1 MGGRCPQRQRDDT
14 DAADQIRVDQNPAD
28 TANQTLADSS
38 ASAPRQNELL
48 MQTASAPRRNELLI
62 QTASAPRR
70 NEGPES
76 SEFSDQFSD
85 WKFADDSDVSD
96 VQATPVAA
104 TPPRTNALRRRRRR
118 TTFTDEYVLEPGDVL
133 GGVPVYFTDYGH
145 RWHLYRDC
153 FHLRRAAAAHTT
165 RTIISRSAPL
175 CNTCKALWAA
185 PRFV

>member
-14 DAADQIRVDQNPAD
+14 DAADQIRADQNPAD

-48 MQTASAPRRNELLI
+48 M

-118 TTFTDEYVLEPGDVL
+118 TTFTVEYVLEPGDVL

-153 FHLRRAAAAHTT
+153 FHLRRSASVH
-165 RTIISRSAPL
+165 RTKAIISRSAPL
-175 CNTCKALWAA
+175 CKTCEALWAA

>member
-14 DAADQIRVDQNPAD
+14 DAADQIRADQNPAD

-48 MQTASAPRRNELLI
+48 M

-104 TPPRTNALRRRRRR
+104 TPPRTNAQRRRRRR

-153 FHLRRAAAAHTT
+153 FHLRRAAAVHTT
-165 RTIISRSAPL
+165 RTIISWSASL
-175 CNTCKALWAA
+175 CKTCEALWAA
-185 PRFV
+185 PRIV

>member
-14 DAADQIRVDQNPAD
+14 DAADQIRADQNPAD

-48 MQTASAPRRNELLI
+48 M

-118 TTFTDEYVLEPGDVL
+118 TTYTVEYVLEPSDVL
-133 GGVPVYFTDYGH
+133 GGVRLLHGLRPPLAPLPRLLSSPSRSCRPHNQDN
-145 RWHLYRDC
+145 HLAV
-153 FHLRRAAAAHTT
+153 RAA
-165 RTIISRSAPL
+165 L
-175 CNTCKALWAA
+175 QDL
-185 PRFV
+185 

>member
-1 MGGRCPQRQRDDT
+1 
-14 DAADQIRVDQNPAD
+14 
-28 TANQTLADSS
+28 
-38 ASAPRQNELL
+38 

-153 FHLRRAAAAHTT
+153 FHLRRSASVH
-165 RTIISRSAPL
+165 RTKAIISRSAPL
-175 CNTCKALWAA
+175 CKTCKALWAA

>member
-14 DAADQIRVDQNPAD
+14 DAADQIRADQTPAD
-28 TANQTLADSS
+28 KANQTPADSS

-48 MQTASAPRRNELLI
+48 M

-153 FHLRRAAAAHTT
+153 FHLRRSGSVH
-165 RTIISRSAPL
+165 RTKAIISRSAPL
-175 CNTCKALWAA
+175 CKTCKALWAA